1 MDIPDIELEE
11 LEAEVSHEIVQEI
24 RNFLSDNPN
33 VREQAIDKVFYR
45 MYHQGDLH
53 YQVNFVI
60 PFFIRQIYKETDTEV
75 LYRILCCIAS
85 IATSHNLSDCDYIDN
100 SEEYDWSYLR
110 WVNSVRQPIYKALDF
125 YIGLLEHD
133 LPKMRIIAADIL
145 AACKPQSTKVCTK
158 FYDRLREEPEPNIRA
173 SLLLLLAILDR
184 ETPLDG
190 AFCEEI
196 LQSDDAEIVKLAVAI
211 SLMYVAGENPSQEL
225 LEQFIELGD
234 RPDLLLQ
241 LTDYYDDR
249 YSDGHGLFARFFER
263 LSDRA
268 LEQLMPILTYRW
280 AFLESYDFCDLL
292 FEIIV
297 FPEGVMKPGT
307 AVSDLT
313 NSQQFLLRA
322 IADNNEAW
330 ESGFT
335 IHSDPQSSLTYIGI
349 KEKPQRDK
357 LIRFLS
363 GEAL

>member
-11 LEAEVSHEIVQEI
+11 LESEVGHEIVQEI
-24 RNFLSDNPN
+24 RNFSSDNPN

-145 AACKPQSTKVCTK
+145 AACKPQSTKICTQ
-158 FYDRLREEPEPNIRA
+158 FYDRLKREPEPNIRA

-184 ETPLDG
+184 ETPLDK

-196 LQSDDAEIVKLAVAI
+196 LQSDDAEIVKLAAAI

-234 RPDLLLQ
+234 RPNLLLQ
-241 LTDYYDDR
+241 LSNHFDSWYA
-249 YSDGHGLFARFFER
+249 DGRGLFVNFFDR
-263 LSDRA
+263 LGNRV
-268 LEQLMPILTYRW
+268 LEQLMPTLTYRW
-280 AFLESYDFCDLL
+280 AFLYYYNNCNLL
-292 FEIIV
+292 FELV
-297 FPEGVMKPGT
+297 FPEGAMKPGT

-330 ESGFT
+330 ESGFN
-335 IHSDPQSSLTYIGI
+335 IRCEIESSLTYIGI
-349 KEKPQRDK
+349 KEKPQQDK

-363 GEAL
+363 GEVL